1 MKGHKCSSAIDVGM
15 SFITGVVYIELI
27 KYENDYLKLL
37 RVVDGKSHEG
47 KERI

>member
-1 MKGHKCSSAIDVGM
+1 M

-37 RVVDGKSHEG
+37 RVAERKSNEG
-47 KERI
+47 EERI